1 MNHPKIELLEVTRSD
16 VRNILS
22 WLENEEIVDSWF
34 GRYTYGDPA
43 HLGYHP
49 AETLEKSAEEWNPI
63 FQNPEHII
71 FSIYN
76 TEGIH
81 VGESHVA
88 IEESLGD
95 GQISILIG
103 RKEWWDHGYGSQALK
118 ETIKNCFEVV
128 GLFRVWADIPE
139 YNTRAIHVFENLGF
153 VHEGSFRKS
162 RPHEGARHDSVVMG
176 MLSTEYS
183 AKFQSEAIIRD

>member
-1 MNHPKIELLEVTRSD
+1 MQQIKIELRPVNRSD
-16 VRNILS
+16 VKNILS
-22 WLENEEIVDSWF
+22 WLGDDDVVESWF

-49 AETLEKSAEEWNPI
+49 EETLEKSDEDWNTI
-63 FQNPEHII
+63 FQDPEHIML
-71 FSIYN
+71 SIYN
-76 TEGIH
+76 DKGIH

-88 IEESLGD
+88 VEESLGD

-103 RKEWWDHGYGSQALK
+103 KKEWWDHGYGSQALQ
-118 ETIKNCFEVV
+118 ETMKICFETV
-128 GLFRVWADIPE
+128 GLFRIWADIPE
-139 YNTRAIHVFENLGF
+139 YNTRARHVFENLGF

-162 RPHEGARHDSVVMG
+162 RPHEGTRHDSIVMG

-183 AKFQSEAIIRD
+183 DKFQR

>member
-1 MNHPKIELLEVTRSD
+1 MQQSEVELRPVIRAD
-16 VRNILS
+16 VENILS
-22 WLENEEIVDSWF
+22 WLNDDEIVESWF
-34 GRYTYGDPA
+34 GRYTYGNPA

-49 AETLEKSAEEWNPI
+49 AETLEKPEEDWI
-63 FQNPEHII
+63 ATFQNPEHII

-76 TEGIH
+76 SEGIH

-88 IEESLGD
+88 VEESLGD

-103 RKEWWDHGYGSQALK
+103 KKEWWDRGYGSQALQG
-118 ETIKNCFEVV
+118 TIKFCFESV
-128 GLFRVWADIPE
+128 GLFRVWADVPE

-153 VHEGSFRKS
+153 IHEGSFRKS
-162 RPHEGARHDSVVMG
+162 RPHEGTRHDSVVMG

-183 AKFQSEAIIRD
+183 DKVQH